1 VNVPVNPSAP
11 WVGAEPRSVPLR
23 YVAVGV
29 GGAVAI
35 AQVATDVVAR
45 GRLDPLYFDGADYH
59 RLAAG
64 LAEHGTYGPPI
75 ADRPPG
81 WPVLLTA
88 VYRVVG
94 IHPTAG
100 LALNVAL
107 AGLAAALVVLLA
119 GRLGLSPLGAGAA
132 GLTAGLCP
140 WSLVLGATLYTE
152 TFYTLLVVLLALL
165 VIASRGQ
172 RAQVAWWAGIG
183 LTTGVGILVRPQLVI
198 WVPFAVCFALASRRP
213 AAALAFA
220 GAVVLVLT
228 PWTVR
233 NYARLGTF
241 VPFDTRGGVT
251 LAVANND
258 LSEGGQS
265 TAGLPRFPAGTEVE
279 NDRAFRSAAVH
290 WILADPVRFVG
301 RIDDRLVRTFDPM
314 TKLVHGVFGSAF
326 LRWTVRVI
334 WMLLMAIALWGLV
347 LHHRRRWL
355 VPISFVTAT
364 LLLVVVFGGGFR
376 FLVPVVPFLSI
387 WGVAGLTDV
396 LTARLQDRR
405 PRGAVA

>member
-1 VNVPVNPSAP
+1 M
-11 WVGAEPRSVPLR
+11 
-23 YVAVGV
+23 
-29 GGAVAI
+29 
-35 AQVATDVVAR
+35 AQVAADVVAH
-45 GRLDPLYFDGADYH
+45 GRLDALYFDGADYH

-81 WPVLLTA
+81 WPVLLAA
-88 VYRVVG
+88 VYRAVG

-100 LALNVAL
+100 LALNVTL

-119 GRLGLSPLGAGAA
+119 GRLGLSPLGAGVA
-132 GLTAGLCP
+132 GLIAGLCP

-152 TFYTLLVVLLALL
+152 TLYTLLVVLLVLL
-165 VIASRGQ
+165 VIGARGR
-172 RAQVAWWAGIG
+172 RAQVTWWAGIG

-198 WVPFAVCFALASRRP
+198 WVPFALCFALAGRRP
-213 AAALAFA
+213 AAALAFL
-220 GAVVLVLT
+220 GVVILVLT

-233 NYARLGTF
+233 NYARLGAF
-241 VPFDTRGGVT
+241 VPLDTRGGVT

-265 TAGLPRFPAGTEVE
+265 IEGLPQIPAGTEVE
-279 NDRAFRSAAVH
+279 NDRAYRSAAVH

-301 RIDDRLVRTFDPM
+301 RMDDRLVRTFDPM
-314 TKLVHGVFGSAF
+314 TKLIHGIFGSVSQ
-326 LRWTVRVI
+326 RWTVRVI
-334 WMLLMAIALWGLV
+334 WIVLMAFVAWGLI
-347 LHHRRRWL
+347 LHHRGPWL
-355 VPISFVTAT
+355 VPISIVAAT
-364 LLLVVVFGGGFR
+364 LLLVVGFGGGFR

-396 LTARLQDRR
+396 MTVRLQDHR
-405 PRGAVA
+405 P